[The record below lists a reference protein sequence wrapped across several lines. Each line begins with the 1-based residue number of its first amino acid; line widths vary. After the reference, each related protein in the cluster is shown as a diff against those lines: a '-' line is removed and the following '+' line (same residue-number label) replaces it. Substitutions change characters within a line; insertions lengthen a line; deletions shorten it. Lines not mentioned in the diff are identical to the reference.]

1 MASANVT
8 TYKAFASERA
18 LGNPAGVIILP
29 PPSDDTRH
37 EQNADFPYE
46 IFPPASN
53 LQEIATKLDFPMTA
67 FAAPL
72 SQSVDSPDV
81 PHFAVRW
88 FNPSHEAP
96 LCGHA
101 TLALSQH
108 LFGALSNPPQT
119 LRYLTRLHGIVSAS
133 LYPSPF
139 EDAKL
144 VGIEFPELID
154 LPRVSQSDKRW
165 GQLRKLFEQ
174 STGSQWEGKSEPVGL
189 FEADQYLLLEYSPEL
204 DLRGLVIDPMKL
216 ASLNKF
222 IYIFQ
227 ISTSSA
233 EHIHTRVFN
242 AFDDHFAEDIATGS
256 AHRAI
261 IPHALSNAET
271 ITRLKQYHPDF
282 TGNTL
287 KCLQQSRE
295 GGELVVEWLRDAKVV
310 RIMGKA
316 TLVGGD
322 NIYI

>member
-1 MASANVT
+1 MASTVT
-8 TYKAFASERA
+8 TYNAFASDRA
-18 LGNPAGVIILP
+18 IGNPAGVIILP
-29 PPSDDTRH
+29 GPS
-37 EQNADFPYE
+37 NAFQYDPNAEFPYE

-53 LQEIATKLDFPMTA
+53 LQEIATKLNYPMIA
-67 FAAPL
+67 FAVPL
-72 SQSVDSPDV
+72 SPSNDDA

-88 FNPSHEAP
+88 FNPLHEAP

-108 LFGALSNPPQT
+108 LFSTLPNVPQT

-133 LYPSPF
+133 LYQSPF
-139 EDAKL
+139 EDANL
-144 VGIEFPELID
+144 VGIEFPELLD
-154 LPRVSQSDKRW
+154 LPAVRQKDNRW
-165 GQLRKLFEQ
+165 GELRKLFEQ
-174 STGSQWEGKSEPVGL
+174 STGSQWEGRSEPVGL

-204 DLRGLVIDPMKL
+204 DLRGLVIDPTKL

-227 ISTSSA
+227 ISTAST
-233 EHIHTRVFN
+233 EHIHTRVIN
-242 AFDDHFAEDIATGS
+242 AIGNHIAEDIATGS

-271 ITRLKQYHPDF
+271 TARLKQYHRHL
-282 TGNTL
+282 TGDTL

-295 GGELVVEWLRDAKVV
+295 GGELTVEWVRDAKVV

-316 TLVGGD
+316 VQVGED
-322 NIYI
+322 NLEI